1 MPPRSPQV
9 LQALPVEAANAFAH
23 RMLLRLICLLT
34 GRAVIHGFA
43 PPGSE
48 PRDEPS
54 EGSGRVLASMV
65 AEVAAYRLA
74 RVLATL
80 LKRVPSV
87 AYAIEE
93 PLSDE
98 LHHLVR

>member
-1 MPPRSPQV
+1 M

-43 PPGSE
+43 PSGSE
-48 PRDEPS
+48 PRDGPP
-54 EGSGRVLASMV
+54 EGSGRVLV